1 MNRGVSLLETI
12 LAGFIISLVTMAVFN
27 IFPTSAM
34 AVKRGEMQLLAD
46 AIAERELEQLRVAP
60 FDSLALGPGP
70 AVAPETRYG
79 TTFNTAITIS
89 RVPGSDEDVL
99 KRATVVVT
107 WTHSN
112 KNYTSTREAWLVSV
126 ET

>member
-1 MNRGVSLLETI
+1 MNRGISLLETI
-12 LAGFIISLVTMAVFN
+12 LAGFIISLVTMSVFN

-46 AIAERELEQLRVAP
+46 SIADRELEQLRVAP
-60 FDSLALGPGP
+60 FDSFPLGPGP
-70 AVAPETRYG
+70 AVAPESHHG
-79 TTFNTAITIS
+79 TTFNTVITIGQ
-89 RVPGSDEDVL
+89 VTGSDENVL
-99 KRATVVVT
+99 KRATVVVS